1 MGKPIQDLVDD
12 LPKSNMT
19 TLMLRSL
26 DFVVPGQWENL
37 VGFENTIRTV
47 TGESDEEMIQAIG
60 ERAIWLY
67 NDKSQG
73 YQNAMWLYQTVDK
86 ADSAL
91 GTAALANKVGNKIP
105 LVGGLLTK
113 VTPNA
118 DKAQSIDLSIKLVVE
133 LVAFCQINGIPG
145 DSIGDFVAAL
155 ADYSGE
161 SLMRMAA
168 LICVDGLVPLG
179 PDFLQKVDSYLSNMS
194 ARDLDSNPTFS
205 QVKRFIPGGNSRSQ
219 LSFIGNSFD
228 SVKGW
233 MGNFVR
239 DRGLTPE
246 TIMGNLK
253 NFIDVSDDK
262 LDYVA
267 AFLDMTT
274 NYYEHTGTQT
284 IAARL
289 IERAVAEI

>member
-1 MGKPIQDLVDD
+1 MGKPIQTLVDE
-12 LPKSNMT
+12 LPTSNMT

-37 VGFENTIRTV
+37 VGFENTIRTI
-47 TGESDEEMIQAIG
+47 TGESDEDLIQAIG

-73 YQNAMWLYQTVDK
+73 YQTAMWLYQTVDN
-86 ADSAL
+86 ADAAL

-105 LVGGLLTK
+105 LLGGLLTR
-113 VTPNA
+113 VTPNP
-118 DKAQSIDLSIKLVVE
+118 DKAQSIDLCIKLIVE

-145 DSIGDFVAAL
+145 DSIGDFVGAL
-155 ADYSGE
+155 ADYGGE

-168 LICVDGLVPLG
+168 LICVDGLIPLG
-179 PDFLQKVDSYLSNMS
+179 PDFLLKVQSTIENMS
-194 ARDLDSNPTFS
+194 SGDLDSNQAFS
-205 QVKRFIPGGNSRSQ
+205 QMRELIPGGSSDGQ
-219 LSFIGNSFD
+219 LSFIGDSFD
-228 SVKGW
+228 SVKDW
-233 MGNFVR
+233 MGNFVS
-239 DRGLTPE
+239 DRNLSPE
-246 TIMGNLK
+246 TIMGNLQG
-253 NFIDVSDDK
+253 FLEFSDDK

-289 IERAVAEI
+289 IERAMAEI